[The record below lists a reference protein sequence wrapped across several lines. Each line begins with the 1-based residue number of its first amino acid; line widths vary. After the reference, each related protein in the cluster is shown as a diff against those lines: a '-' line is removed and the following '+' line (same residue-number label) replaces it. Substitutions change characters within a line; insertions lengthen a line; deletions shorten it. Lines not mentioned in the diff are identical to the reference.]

1 MCYQT
6 DTSAAAGPTVL
17 IVEDDFSIRESLSE
31 MLREEGYT
39 VETAEH
45 GREALERLQAGV
57 KPAIILLDLMMP
69 VMDGW
74 QVLEAL
80 AAHPRLSEVPVI
92 VVSAAVGSL
101 PAHAR
106 GFLRKPIRFAKLLEA
121 INGHLPGAPG
131 ATRP

>member
-6 DTSAAAGPTVL
+6 DTSAAGGPTVL

-45 GREALERLQAGV
+45 GRQALERLHAGV
-57 KPAIILLDLMMP
+57 QPAIILLDLMMP

-80 AAHPRLSEVPVI
+80 EAHPTLSRVPVI
-92 VVSAAVGSL
+92 VVSAAVGNV

-121 INGHLPGAPG
+121 INGQLSDAPG
-131 ATRP
+131 GARP